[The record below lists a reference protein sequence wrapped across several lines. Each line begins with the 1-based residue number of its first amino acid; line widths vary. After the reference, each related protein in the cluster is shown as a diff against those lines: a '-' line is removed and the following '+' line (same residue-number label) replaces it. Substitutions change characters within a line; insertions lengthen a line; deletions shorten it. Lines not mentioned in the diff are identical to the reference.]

1 MHHSELVSAPG
12 HGPCVHHRKAA
23 RKYGHGCRTHT
34 ASIGDAVHS
43 TVPYLYRTVEAA
55 GAPVGR
61 VIAAPRKIYDD
72 WSVHVELYAQ
82 MTTRLCCRAARCVP
96 TIKLCAGARKLN
108 FCTARYLTIRSSR
121 TYSAV
126 HSYPGYAYAV
136 ELPESAS
143 LVRTGQALHKPCCCS
158 SQPRTCQL
166 SVSCV
171 SSSDLVNCSPV
182 NNWNCCF
189 LLVDQRPSCYSTLAC
204 VPEELRSCHCLLK
217 NLCHGAP
224 A

>member
-1 MHHSELVSAPG
+1 M
-12 HGPCVHHRKAA
+12 
-23 RKYGHGCRTHT
+23 
-34 ASIGDAVHS
+34 
-43 TVPYLYRTVEAA
+43 
-55 GAPVGR
+55 GR

-82 MTTRLCCRAARCVP
+82 MTTRLCCLFKGPLRSDDKTLRRCAK
-96 TIKLCAGARKLN
+96 TQFLHGSLSDHSFI
-108 FCTARYLTIRSSR
+108 

>member
-1 MHHSELVSAPG
+1 MHRWVGSLQR
-12 HGPCVHHRKAA
+12 HG
-23 RKYGHGCRTHT
+23 
-34 ASIGDAVHS
+34 
-43 TVPYLYRTVEAA
+43 
-55 GAPVGR
+55 
-61 VIAAPRKIYDD
+61 KIYDD

-82 MTTRLCCRAARCVP
+82 MTTRLCCLFKGPLRSDDKTLRRCAK
-96 TIKLCAGARKLN
+96 TQFLHGSLSDHSFI
-108 FCTARYLTIRSSR
+108 

-126 HSYPGYAYAV
+126 HSDPGYAYAV

-171 SSSDLVNCSPV
+171 SSSDVVNCSPV

-189 LLVDQRPSCYSTLAC
+189 LLVDQRRIASATRYYVPPPCAVLPSCYSTLAC
-204 VPEELRSCHCLLK
+204 VPT
-217 NLCHGAP
+217 
-224 A
+224 